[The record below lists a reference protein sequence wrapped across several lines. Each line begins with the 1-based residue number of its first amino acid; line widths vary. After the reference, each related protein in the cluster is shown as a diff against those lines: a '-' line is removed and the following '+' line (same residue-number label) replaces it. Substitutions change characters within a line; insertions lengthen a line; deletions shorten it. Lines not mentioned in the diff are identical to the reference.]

1 MFIRT
6 FVQKSQNGRTLR
18 YFAILCLPI
27 EMQISDY
34 SPRKSEAELAC
45 TLSKI
50 HIAKNSFPY
59 FPPLH

>member
-1 MFIRT
+1 MFIWT
-6 FVQKSQNGRTLR
+6 FIQKSQNDRTLR
-18 YFAILCLPI
+18 YFAILCLSI

-50 HIAKNSFPY
+50 NITKNSFPY
-59 FPPLH
+59 FPPLY

>member
-1 MFIRT
+1 MFIWT
-6 FVQKSQNGRTLR
+6 FIQKSQNDRTLR

-34 SPRKSEAELAC
+34 SPRKSEAELAW

-50 HIAKNSFPY
+50 NIAKNVYCS
-59 FPPLH
+59 PLF